1 MVARSLP
8 LGTPIPRGRDFH
20 VVIGPRAQR
29 RVAGWMLFALAV
41 AGVFFLM
48 ISSRVALD
56 RTAFVLQDLQR
67 QTAVEEAR
75 YWSLRLRVAELQ
87 APERIAAVADEM
99 GMVYPSGFV
108 TIDVPGL
115 GEPGPG
121 IEDRWIELKALLSAL
136 P

>member
-1 MVARSLP
+1 MVARALP
-8 LGTPIPRGRDFH
+8 LGVPLPRRRDFH
-20 VVIGPRAQR
+20 VVIGPRVRR
-29 RVAGWMLFALAV
+29 RVGGWMLLALTV
-41 AGVFFLM
+41 AGIFFLM

-56 RTAFVLQDLQR
+56 RSAFVLQDVQR
-67 QTAVEEAR
+67 QVAAEEAR

-87 APERIAAVADEM
+87 APERIATLASDM
-99 GMVYPSGFV
+99 GMVYPVTFA

-121 IEDRWIELKALLSAL
+121 IEDRWIDLKALLSAL